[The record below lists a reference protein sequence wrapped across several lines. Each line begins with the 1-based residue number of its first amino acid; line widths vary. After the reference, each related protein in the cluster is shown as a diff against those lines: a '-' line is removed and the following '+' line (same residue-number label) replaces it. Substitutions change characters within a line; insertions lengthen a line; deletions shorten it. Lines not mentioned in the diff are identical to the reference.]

1 MQKTISW
8 LPSRLSVRL
17 LRPTIR
23 CPLWQLVLVGDYA
36 GWINW
41 RVLINR
47 WRD

>member
-1 MQKTISW
+1 MQTTSSW